1 MRIVFV
7 SPYFTDNAKLFIDA
21 LSRLPGVQLGL
32 VAQEDVSL
40 LPHHTR
46 GRIAGFE
53 LVGDA
58 LAPKEIVAATQRL
71 SAKLGGV
78 DRLLGVLEQ
87 IQIPIA
93 EAQVELGLPSLGVE
107 TAKNFRDKTRMKD
120 VLRAAGL
127 PVARHR
133 QVLNAA
139 EAQSFAAEVG
149 YPIIVKPP
157 AGVASQATYRA
168 TDEASLAEA
177 TSLVLAAA
185 QGVALLEEMVTGT
198 EHSFD
203 AFMKD
208 GELLSYSI
216 TDYLPPCIV
225 AMENPWIQWTALL
238 RRDYEAPD
246 IADVSLRTLRALGM
260 TTGICHLEWFRRP
273 DGSVVISEV
282 GARPGGAQ
290 IATMI
295 SRAHDVD
302 YRGALTRFMVHEA
315 FEPFPPRKYTAGTA
329 FLRGQGQGRVRA
341 VHGYDRIANDLA
353 GMITDVRLPSHGQ
366 QKAASYEGEGFITV
380 RHPEQHVVEGALAH
394 IVSNVRVEL
403 G

>member
-21 LSRLPGVQLGL
+21 LSRLPGVRLGI
-32 VAQEDVSL
+32 VAQEDVSR
-40 LPHHTR
+40 LPEDTR
-46 GRIAGFE
+46 GRLAGFE

-58 LAPKEIVAATQRL
+58 LAPKEIVAATRRL
-71 SAKLGGV
+71 SANLGGV

-93 EAQVELGLPSLGVE
+93 EAQAELGLPGLGVE
-107 TAKNFRDKTRMKD
+107 VAKNFRDKNRMKEI
-120 VLRAAGL
+120 LRAAGL
-127 PVARHR
+127 PVARHE
-133 QVLNAA
+133 QVTSAA
-139 EAQSFAAEVG
+139 EAERFAAEVG

-168 TDEASLAEA
+168 TDEASLSQAVQ
-177 TSLVLAAA
+177 SVLAAA

-203 AFMKD
+203 AFVKD

-246 IADVSLRTLRALGM
+246 IAEVGLRSLGALGM
-260 TTGICHLEWFRRP
+260 KTGICHLEWFRRP

-295 SRAHDVD
+295 ARAHDVD
-302 YRGALTRFMVHEA
+302 YRGALARFMVHETY
-315 FEPFPPRKYTAGTA
+315 EPFPPRKYTAGTA
-329 FLRGQGQGRVRA
+329 FLRGQGEGRVRA
-341 VHGYDRIANDLA
+341 LHGYERVARDLA
-353 GMITDVRLPSHGQ
+353 GLITDLRLPSPGQ
-366 QKAASYEGEGFITV
+366 EKAASYEGEGFITV
-380 RHPEQHVVEGALAH
+380 RHPEQRVVEGALAH
-394 IVSNVRVEL
+394 IVSTLRVEL